1 MADLFGD
8 TQTGLNDIPS
18 GWFFTSRYDNDEGVL
33 SKPEFDYAPVVGG
46 RQTTFWMRPH
56 TFVAT
61 GAQSEDGTYPEQ
73 RVLLSK
79 FDSREQLAMY
89 LRDTPICQD
98 ARAFGMDSS
107 IDPPSKWNGDI
118 TWAKSL
124 ELLEYGWHGKESEKL
139 ARSSLEAALECPPL
153 DFNPK
158 LKYMEE
164 GEHGSVERYLA
175 GMDEHWAAIV
185 PCGQKSKAK
194 RGTVVRV
201 TVNTSVSWNVSSKAI
216 FRAGMCVAVAIVAL
230 ERAGISVELS
240 SLTMYS
246 PIHRDVP
253 VCAQFVPIKMAG
265 QPIDFGVL
273 AYMLAHPA
281 WFRRNS
287 FAIQERQA
295 HTFLQHLSSCYGKPN
310 RLMDSVVKDMLCPEI
325 GLMVNIQ
332 DIADEEQD
340 PFVVLNQL
348 LKHVRGDEEAA

>member
-1 MADLFGD
+1 MDDALV
-8 TQTGLNDIPS
+8 GLNDIPG
-18 GWFFTSRYDNDEGVL
+18 GWFPSWNDHGTQP
-33 SKPEFDYAPVVGG
+33 KPEFDYAPIVNGIS
-46 RQTTFWMRPH
+46 TAFWMRPH

-61 GAQSEDGTYPEQ
+61 GADSNDGTYPEH
-73 RVLLSK
+73 RVLISR
-79 FDSREQLAMY
+79 FDSREQLAWY
-89 LRDTPICQD
+89 LRDTPIPD
-98 ARAFGMDSS
+98 YAVRRGMDSS
-107 IDPPSKWNGDI
+107 IDPPSNWNGDV

-124 ELLEYGWHGKESEKL
+124 DLLESGWHGKESEKL
-139 ARSSLEAALECPPL
+139 ARSSLEAALDCPPF

-158 LKYMEE
+158 LQYMEE

-175 GMDEHWAAIV
+175 GMEEHWAAV
-185 PCGQKSKAK
+185 MPGARKSKAK

-201 TVNTSVSWNVSSKAI
+201 TVNTSVSWSVSSKAI

-230 ERAGISVELS
+230 ERAGLSVELS

-246 PIHRDVP
+246 PIGNEEP

-281 WFRRNS
+281 WPRRNS

-295 HTFLQHLSSCYGKPN
+295 PKFVDNLSSCYGRPMK
-310 RLMDSVVKDMLCPEI
+310 LKDSVVKDMLCPEI

-332 DIADEEQD
+332 DIADEKQD